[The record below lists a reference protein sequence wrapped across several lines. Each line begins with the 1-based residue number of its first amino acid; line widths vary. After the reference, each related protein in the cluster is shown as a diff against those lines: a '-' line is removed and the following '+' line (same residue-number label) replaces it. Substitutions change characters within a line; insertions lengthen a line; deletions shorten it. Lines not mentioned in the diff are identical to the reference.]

1 MSSNKF
7 DILVVGGGMVGA
19 AAALGFARQGR
30 KVAVLILA
38 RRTLLS
44 PVSLWMCVS
53 LRFRKPR

>member
-30 KVAVLILA
+30 KVAVIDSGA
-38 RRTLLS
+38 PHS
-44 PVSLWMCVS
+44 MSSVSLWMCVS
-53 LRFRKPR
+53 LRFRKPP